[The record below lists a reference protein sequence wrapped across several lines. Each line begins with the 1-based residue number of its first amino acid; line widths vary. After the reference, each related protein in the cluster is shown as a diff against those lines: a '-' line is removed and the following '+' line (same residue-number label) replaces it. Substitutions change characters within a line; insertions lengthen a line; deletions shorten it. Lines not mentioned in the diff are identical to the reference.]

1 MSHFK
6 SFINVFDDEIKS
18 VKNVI
23 SNFSQDNIN
32 KIIDEILHNS
42 GRLIVSGIGKSG
54 LIGKKIAATLASTG
68 TRSFFIHSTE
78 AYHGD
83 LGMINQNDI
92 LLLISYSGESDDVLK
107 VLSFCNENEI
117 KTISV
122 TGNKNST
129 LAKNSNYFINSN
141 IISEACH
148 LDLAPT
154 SSTTATL
161 IIGDAIAVTLMKAKK
176 FTEADFAKYHPGGKI
191 GKRLLTKVKD
201 VMKTDKLPILN
212 KNMDISDIIYNISN
226 SGYGIGFLLQNKNI
240 IGVITDGDIRRAIK
254 LELNLK
260 KIQLQSLINKNFKF
274 TRPDSNLHEVKNIM
288 QTNKII
294 TLPVIDTDN
303 TLVGLVQY
311 YDI

>member
-1 MSHFK
+1 MSYFK
-6 SFINVFDDEIKS
+6 SFIDVFDDEIKS

-23 SNFSQDNIN
+23 SNFDQENIN

-68 TRSFFIHSTE
+68 TSSFFIHSTE

-201 VMKTDKLPILN
+201 VMKTDKLPILD

-274 TRPDSNLHEVKNIM
+274 TNPDSNLHEVKNIM

>member
-6 SFINVFDDEIKS
+6 SFIDVFDDEIKS

-32 KIIDEILHNS
+32 KIIDEILNNS

-68 TRSFFIHSTE
+68 TSSFFIHSTE

-201 VMKTDKLPILN
+201 VMKTDKLPILDN
-212 KNMDISDIIYNISN
+212 NMDLSDIIYNISN

-294 TLPVIDTDN
+294 TLPVINTDN

>member
-6 SFINVFDDEIKS
+6 SFIDVFDDEIKS

-23 SNFSQDNIN
+23 SNFNQDNIN
-32 KIIDEILHNS
+32 KIIDEILNNS

-68 TRSFFIHSTE
+68 TSSFFIHSTE

-176 FTEADFAKYHPGGKI
+176 FNEADFAKYHPGGKI

>member
-6 SFINVFDDEIKS
+6 SFIDVFDDEIKS

-32 KIIDEILHNS
+32 KIIDEILNNS

-176 FTEADFAKYHPGGKI
+176 FNEADFAKYHPGGKI

-201 VMKTDKLPILN
+201 VMKTDKLPILD
-212 KNMDISDIIYNISN
+212 KNMDLSDIIYNISN

>member
-6 SFINVFDDEIKS
+6 SFSDVFDDEIKS

-201 VMKTDKLPILN
+201 VMKTDKLPILD

>member
-1 MSHFK
+1 MSYFK
-6 SFINVFDDEIKS
+6 SFIDVFDDEIKS

-32 KIIDEILHNS
+32 KIIDEILNNS

-68 TRSFFIHSTE
+68 TSSFFIHSTE

-176 FTEADFAKYHPGGKI
+176 FNEADFAKYHPGGKI

-201 VMKTDKLPILN
+201 VMKTDKLPILD
-212 KNMDISDIIYNISN
+212 KNMDLSDIIYNISN

>member
-6 SFINVFDDEIKS
+6 SFIDVFDDEIKS

-54 LIGKKIAATLASTG
+54 LIGKKIAAPLASTG

-201 VMKTDKLPILN
+201 VMKTDKLPILD

>member
-6 SFINVFDDEIKS
+6 SFIDVFDDEIKS

-32 KIIDEILHNS
+32 KIIDEILNNS

-68 TRSFFIHSTE
+68 TSSFFIHSTE

-201 VMKTDKLPILN
+201 VMKTDKLPILDE
-212 KNMDISDIIYNISN
+212 NMDISDIIYNISN

>member
-1 MSHFK
+1 MSYFK
-6 SFINVFDDEIKS
+6 SFIDVFDDEIKS

-32 KIIDEILHNS
+32 KIIDEILNNS

-68 TRSFFIHSTE
+68 TSSFFIHSTE

-201 VMKTDKLPILN
+201 VMKTDKLPILD
-212 KNMDISDIIYNISN
+212 KNMDLSDIIYNISN

>member
-68 TRSFFIHSTE
+68 TSSFFIHSTE

>member
-6 SFINVFDDEIKS
+6 SFSDVFDDEIKS

-68 TRSFFIHSTE
+68 TSSFFIHSTE

-201 VMKTDKLPILN
+201 VMKTDKLPILD

>member
-6 SFINVFDDEIKS
+6 SFIDVFDDEIKS

-32 KIIDEILHNS
+32 KIIDEILNNS

-83 LGMINQNDI
+83 LGMINKNDI

>member
-6 SFINVFDDEIKS
+6 NFSDVFDDEIKS

-68 TRSFFIHSTE
+68 TSSFFIHSTE

-201 VMKTDKLPILN
+201 VMKTDKLPILD

>member
-6 SFINVFDDEIKS
+6 SFIDVFDDEIKS

-32 KIIDEILHNS
+32 KIIDEILNNS

-68 TRSFFIHSTE
+68 TSSFFIHSTE

-201 VMKTDKLPILN
+201 VMKTDKLPILD

-274 TRPDSNLHEVKNIM
+274 ARPDSNLHEVKNIM

>member
-6 SFINVFDDEIKS
+6 SFIDVFDDEIKS

-83 LGMINQNDI
+83 LGMINKNDI

-201 VMKTDKLPILN
+201 VMKTDKLPILD
-212 KNMDISDIIYNISN
+212 KNMDLSDIIYNISN

>member
-201 VMKTDKLPILN
+201 VMKTDKLPILD
-212 KNMDISDIIYNISN
+212 KNMDISQI
-226 SGYGIGFLLQNKNI
+226 
-240 IGVITDGDIRRAIK
+240 
-254 LELNLK
+254 
-260 KIQLQSLINKNFKF
+260 
-274 TRPDSNLHEVKNIM
+274 
-288 QTNKII
+288 
-294 TLPVIDTDN
+294 
-303 TLVGLVQY
+303 LVM
-311 YDI
+311 

>member
-68 TRSFFIHSTE
+68 TSSFFIHSTE

-201 VMKTDKLPILN
+201 VMKTDKLPILD
-212 KNMDISDIIYNISN
+212 KNMDLSDIIYNISN

>member
-6 SFINVFDDEIKS
+6 SFIDVFDDEIKS

-23 SNFSQDNIN
+23 SNFNQDNIN
-32 KIIDEILHNS
+32 KIIDEILNNS

-68 TRSFFIHSTE
+68 TSSFFIHSTE

-176 FTEADFAKYHPGGKI
+176 FNEADFAKYHPGGKI

-201 VMKTDKLPILN
+201 VMKTDKLPILD

>member
-6 SFINVFDDEIKS
+6 SFIDVFDDEIKS

-176 FTEADFAKYHPGGKI
+176 FNEADFAKYHPGGKI

>member
-6 SFINVFDDEIKS
+6 SFIDVFDDEIKS
-18 VKNVI
+18 VENVI
-23 SNFSQDNIN
+23 SNFSQENIN

-68 TRSFFIHSTE
+68 TSSFFIHSTE

-117 KTISV
+117 KTISI

-201 VMKTDKLPILN
+201 VMKTDKLPILD

>member
-68 TRSFFIHSTE
+68 TSSFFIHSTE

-201 VMKTDKLPILN
+201 VMKTDKLPILD

>member
-6 SFINVFDDEIKS
+6 SFIDVFDDEIKS

-23 SNFSQDNIN
+23 SNLSKDNIN

-201 VMKTDKLPILN
+201 VMKTDKLPILD

-303 TLVGLVQY
+303 ALLGLVQY

>member
-6 SFINVFDDEIKS
+6 SFIDVFDDEIKS
-18 VKNVI
+18 LKNVI
-23 SNFSQDNIN
+23 SNFNQENIN
-32 KIIDEILHNS
+32 KIIDEILNSS

-68 TRSFFIHSTE
+68 TSSFFIHSTE

-107 VLSFCNENEI
+107 VLSFCNKNEI

-201 VMKTDKLPILN
+201 VMKTDKLPILD

-303 TLVGLVQY
+303 ALLGLVQY

>member
-6 SFINVFDDEIKS
+6 SFIDVFDDEIKS

-68 TRSFFIHSTE
+68 TSSFFIHSTE

-201 VMKTDKLPILN
+201 IMKTDKLPILD

>member
-6 SFINVFDDEIKS
+6 SFIDVFDDEIKS

-68 TRSFFIHSTE
+68 TSSFFIHSTE

-176 FTEADFAKYHPGGKI
+176 FNEADFAKYHPGGKI

-201 VMKTDKLPILN
+201 VMKTDKLPILD
-212 KNMDISDIIYNISN
+212 KNMDLSDIIYNISN

>member
-6 SFINVFDDEIKS
+6 SFIDVFDDEIKS

-32 KIIDEILHNS
+32 NIIDEILHNS

-68 TRSFFIHSTE
+68 TSSFFIHSTE

-201 VMKTDKLPILN
+201 VMKTDKLPILD

>member
-6 SFINVFDDEIKS
+6 SFIDVFDDEIKS

-23 SNFSQDNIN
+23 SNFNQENIN
-32 KIIDEILHNS
+32 KIIDEILHSS

-68 TRSFFIHSTE
+68 TSSFFIHSTE

-122 TGNKNST
+122 TGNENST

-201 VMKTDKLPILN
+201 IMKTDKLPILH
-212 KNMDISDIIYNISN
+212 KNMDISDIEYNELTNDITNFLVYVSEPAKLKRY
-226 SGYGIGFLLQNKNI
+226 SIGFWVLMFIFIFTI
-240 IGVITDGDIRRAIK
+240 IAYFT
-254 LELNLK
+254 K
-260 KIQLQSLINKNFKF
+260 KEFWK
-274 TRPDSNLHEVKNIM
+274 DVK
-288 QTNKII
+288 
-294 TLPVIDTDN
+294 
-303 TLVGLVQY
+303 
-311 YDI
+311 

>member
-201 VMKTDKLPILN
+201 VMKTDKLPILD

>member
-32 KIIDEILHNS
+32 KIIDEILNNS

-176 FTEADFAKYHPGGKI
+176 FNEADFAKYHPGGKI

-201 VMKTDKLPILN
+201 VMKTDKLPILD
-212 KNMDISDIIYNISN
+212 KNMDLSDIIYNISN

>member
-32 KIIDEILHNS
+32 NIIDEILHNS

-68 TRSFFIHSTE
+68 TSSFFIHSTE

>member
-6 SFINVFDDEIKS
+6 SFIDVFDDEIKS

-32 KIIDEILHNS
+32 KIIDEILNNS

-68 TRSFFIHSTE
+68 TSSFFIHSTE

-201 VMKTDKLPILN
+201 VMKTDKLPILD
-212 KNMDISDIIYNISN
+212 KNMDLSDIIYNISN

-274 TRPDSNLHEVKNIM
+274 TSPDSNLHEVKNIM

>member
-6 SFINVFDDEIKS
+6 SFIDVFDDEIKS

-23 SNFSQDNIN
+23 SNFNQENIN

-68 TRSFFIHSTE
+68 TSSFFIHSTE

-117 KTISV
+117 KTISI

-176 FTEADFAKYHPGGKI
+176 FSDADFAKYHPGGKI

-201 VMKTDKLPILN
+201 VMKTDKLPILDM
-212 KNMDISDIIYNISN
+212 NMDISDIIYTISN

-260 KIQLQSLINKNFKF
+260 KIQLQSIINKNFKF
-274 TRPDSNLHEVKNIM
+274 TNPDSNLHEVKNIM

>member
-6 SFINVFDDEIKS
+6 SFIDVFDDEIKS

-68 TRSFFIHSTE
+68 TSSFFIHSTE

-201 VMKTDKLPILN
+201 VMKTDKLPILD
-212 KNMDISDIIYNISN
+212 KNMDLSDIIYNISN